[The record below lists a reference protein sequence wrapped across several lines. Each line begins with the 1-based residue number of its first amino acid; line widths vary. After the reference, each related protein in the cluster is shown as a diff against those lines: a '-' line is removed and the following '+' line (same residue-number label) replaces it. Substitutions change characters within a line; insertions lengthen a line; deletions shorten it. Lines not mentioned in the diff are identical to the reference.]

1 MGGAWTLYR
10 WRNLLQRLFN
20 CALTAR
26 RNPPGPPRFLIF
38 ARLFFLLSLSIAI
51 GFAQNAPAS
60 LPDPR
65 MARADELLR
74 AGKPQDALVLLNE
87 LAAAAPATP
96 RIEAKIGKAY
106 FQSNQ
111 FQKAVPPLKLALQQ
125 NDSDAESAQLL
136 ALSYF
141 AVAEYAEAIPLLEKL
156 GPQLPENSTDG
167 AYLLASC
174 YVMTQHWDDARKTFA
189 HVFSVPPDSA
199 IAYLMFGKF
208 LVRQRLEDRAV
219 PEIQA
224 ALQRDPRLAMAH
236 FLLGEIDL
244 YKGDAPAA
252 VEELN
257 KEVAINPTVWLVYW
271 RLGDAYVR
279 LENYEEAEKVLK
291 EAIWLNETSS
301 GAYILLGQV
310 ALKRNDP
317 GMAAGFLERAV
328 KLDAQNDYVH
338 YFLAKAYQGLGRTA
352 DANQHFAIAKQMR
365 NNRRADERFTFQ
377 QGP

>member
-1 MGGAWTLYR
+1 M
-10 WRNLLQRLFN
+10 
-20 CALTAR
+20 
-26 RNPPGPPRFLIF
+26 IF
-38 ARLFFLLSLSIAI
+38 ARLICLLPLSIAI
-51 GFAQNAPAS
+51 GFAQNPPIS
-60 LPDPR
+60 LSDPR
-65 MARADELLR
+65 MANADALLR
-74 AGKPQDALVLLNE
+74 VGKSQDALLLLNE

-96 RIEAKIGKAY
+96 HLEAKIGKAY
-106 FQSNQ
+106 FQLSQ
-111 FQKAVPPLKLALQQ
+111 FQKAVPHLKLALQQ
-125 NDSDAESAQLL
+125 NDSDGESTQLL
-136 ALSYF
+136 ALCYF
-141 AVAEYAEAIPLLEKL
+141 ALAEYAQAAPLLEKL
-156 GPQLPENSTDG
+156 NSRLTGDIPDGP
-167 AYLLASC
+167 YLLASC
-174 YVMTQHWDDARKTFA
+174 YVMTQRWDDARKTFA
-189 HVFSVPPDSA
+189 GVFDVPPDSA

-224 ALQRDPRLAMAH
+224 ALERDPRLAMAH

-279 LENYEEAEKVLK
+279 LEKYEEAEKVLR

-310 ALKRNDP
+310 ALKRDDP
-317 GMAAGFLERAV
+317 ETAATALERAV

-352 DANQHFAIAKQMR
+352 EANQHFAIAKQLR
-365 NNRRADERFTFQ
+365 NNKRADERAAFQ

>member
-1 MGGAWTLYR
+1 M
-10 WRNLLQRLFN
+10 
-20 CALTAR
+20 
-26 RNPPGPPRFLIF
+26 IF
-38 ARLFFLLSLSIAI
+38 ARLLWLLPLSIAI
-51 GFAQNAPAS
+51 GFAQSPPTPQ
-60 LPDPR
+60 PDPR
-65 MARADELLR
+65 MANADELLR
-74 AGKPQDALVLLNE
+74 AGKSQEALVLLNE

-111 FQKAVPPLKLALQQ
+111 FQKAVPHLKLALQQ
-125 NDSDAESAQLL
+125 NDSDAESTQLL

-156 GPQLPENSTDG
+156 SPRLPGNSSDG

-189 HVFSVPPDSA
+189 NVFSVPPDSA
-199 IAYLMFGKF
+199 MAYLMFGKF
-208 LVRQRLEDRAV
+208 LIRQRLEDRAV

-244 YKGDAPAA
+244 YKGDAAAA
-252 VEELN
+252 VEELG

-279 LENYEEAEKVLK
+279 LEKYDEAEKVLK

-310 ALKRNDP
+310 ALKRDDP
-317 GMAAGFLERAV
+317 ATAAEVLERAV
-328 KLDAQNDYVH
+328 KLDPQNDYVH

-352 DANQHFAIAKQMR
+352 EANQHFAIARQLR
-365 NNRRADERFTFQ
+365 NNKRADERATFQ

>member
-1 MGGAWTLYR
+1 VRYR

-20 CALTAR
+20 CALIAR
-26 RNPPGPPRFLIF
+26 RNPPGPPSFLIF

-65 MARADELLR
+65 VARADELLR

-87 LAAAAPATP
+87 LAAAAPATT

-111 FQKAVPPLKLALQQ
+111 FQKAVPPLRLALQQ

-244 YKGDAPAA
+244 YKGDAPSA

-279 LENYEEAEKVLK
+279 LEKYEEAEKVLK

>member
-1 MGGAWTLYR
+1 
-10 WRNLLQRLFN
+10 LLERLFN

-26 RNPPGPPRFLIF
+26 RNPPGPPRFFIF
-38 ARLFFLLSLSIAI
+38 VRLLFLLPLIAI
-51 GFAQNAPAS
+51 GFAQNPPAPSS

-65 MARADELLR
+65 MASADQLLR
-74 AGKPQDALVLLNE
+74 TGKPQDALVLLNE

-96 RIEAKIGKAY
+96 RIEAKLGKAY

-111 FQKAVPPLKLALQQ
+111 FQKAVPHLKLALQQ
-125 NDSDAESAQLL
+125 NDSDTESTQLL

-141 AVAEYAEAIPLLEKL
+141 AVAEYAAAIPLLEKL
-156 GPQLPENSTDG
+156 GPQLPANSTDG

-174 YVMTQHWDDARKTFA
+174 YVMTQRWDDARKTFA
-189 HVFSVPPDSA
+189 GVFSVPPDSA
-199 IAYLMFGKF
+199 PAYLMFGKF
-208 LVRQRLEDRAV
+208 LIRQRLEDRAV

-224 ALQRDPRLAMAH
+224 ALQRDPQLAMAH

-244 YKGDAPAA
+244 YRGDASAA
-252 VEELN
+252 VEELS
-257 KEVAINPTVWLVYW
+257 KEVDINPTVWLVYW

-279 LENYEEAEKVLK
+279 LEKYEEAEKVLK

-310 ALKRNDP
+310 ALKRDDP
-317 GMAAGFLERAV
+317 GMAAGVLERAV
-328 KLDAQNDYVH
+328 KLDPQNDYVH
-338 YFLAKAYQGLGRTA
+338 YFLGKAYQGLGRTVE
-352 DANQHFAIAKQMR
+352 ANQHFATAKQLR
-365 NNRRADERFTFQ
+365 NNKRADERATFQ

>member
-1 MGGAWTLYR
+1 MRYR

-20 CALTAR
+20 CALIAR
-26 RNPPGPPRFLIF
+26 RNPPGPPSFLIF

-65 MARADELLR
+65 VARADELLR

-87 LAAAAPATP
+87 LAAAAPATT

-111 FQKAVPPLKLALQQ
+111 FQKAVPPLRLALQQ

-244 YKGDAPAA
+244 YKGDAPSA

-279 LENYEEAEKVLK
+279 LEKYEEAEKVLK

>member
-1 MGGAWTLYR
+1 M
-10 WRNLLQRLFN
+10 
-20 CALTAR
+20 
-26 RNPPGPPRFLIF
+26 IF
-38 ARLFFLLSLSIAI
+38 ARLFCLLPLSIAI
-51 GFAQNAPAS
+51 SFAQNPSAL

-65 MARADELLR
+65 MASADELLR
-74 AGKPQDALVLLNE
+74 AGKPQDALVVLNE

-96 RIEAKIGKAY
+96 RIEAKLGKAY

-111 FQKAVPPLKLALQQ
+111 FQKAVPHLKLALQQ
-125 NDSDAESAQLL
+125 NDSDAESTQLL

-156 GPQLPENSTDG
+156 GPQLPANSTDG

-174 YVMTQHWDDARKTFA
+174 YVMTQRWDDARKTFA
-189 HVFSVPPDSA
+189 NVFSVPPDSA

-208 LVRQRLEDRAV
+208 LIRQRLEDRAV

-224 ALQRDPRLAMAH
+224 ALQRDPKLAMAH

-279 LENYEEAEKVLK
+279 LEKYDEAEKVLK

-301 GAYILLGQV
+301 GAYILMGQV
-310 ALKRNDP
+310 ALKRDDP
-317 GMAAGFLERAV
+317 GVAAGFLERAV
-328 KLDAQNDYVH
+328 KLDPQNDYVH
-338 YFLAKAYQGLGRTA
+338 YFLAKAYQGLGRSA
-352 DANQHFAIAKQMR
+352 EANQHFAIAKQLR
-365 NNRRADERFTFQ
+365 NNKRADERATFQ

>member
-1 MGGAWTLYR
+1 MRYR

-26 RNPPGPPRFLIF
+26 RNPPGPPSFLIF

-111 FQKAVPPLKLALQQ
+111 FQKAVPPLRLALQQ

-244 YKGDAPAA
+244 YKGDAASA

-279 LENYEEAEKVLK
+279 LEKYEEAEKVLK
-291 EAIWLNETSS
+291 QAIWLNETSS

>member
-1 MGGAWTLYR
+1 MRYR
-10 WRNLLQRLFN
+10 WRNLLQLLFDGT
-20 CALTAR
+20 LTAR
-26 RNPPGPPRFLIF
+26 RTPQGPPRFLIF

-156 GPQLPENSTDG
+156 GPQLPDNSSDG

-279 LENYEEAEKVLK
+279 LEKYEEAEKVLK

-365 NNRRADERFTFQ
+365 NSRRADERFTFQ

>member
-1 MGGAWTLYR
+1 MRYR

-26 RNPPGPPRFLIF
+26 RNPPGPPSFLIF

-51 GFAQNAPAS
+51 GFAQNVPAS

-189 HVFSVPPDSA
+189 HVFAVPPDSA

-352 DANQHFAIAKQMR
+352 DANQHFAIAKQLR
-365 NNRRADERFTFQ
+365 NNRRADERSTFQ

>member
-1 MGGAWTLYR
+1 MRYR
-10 WRNLLQRLFN
+10 WRNLLQLLFD
-20 CALTAR
+20 ATLTAR
-26 RNPPGPPRFLIF
+26 RTPQGPPRFLIF
-38 ARLFFLLSLSIAI
+38 ARLFFLLSLSLAI

-156 GPQLPENSTDG
+156 GPQLPENSSDG

-279 LENYEEAEKVLK
+279 LEKYEEAEKVLK

-365 NNRRADERFTFQ
+365 NSRRADERFTFQ